1 MKKLRPRRSVLYMPG
16 SNERALI
23 KAQSLAADCVVFDL
37 EDGCAPEVKVKARQI
52 AVAAANS
59 GDYGRREVIIRV
71 NAIGSEWFQADLQAV
86 AGSAAD
92 AICLAK
98 VETAQQV
105 LDVVALLEHYGASD
119 KLTLWAMIETPL
131 GVENAVAIAAAS
143 DRLSVLMMGTSDLV
157 KEMRLRH
164 SADRIG
170 LHYALGRCVHSA
182 RLAGID
188 VIDGV
193 HLDLSD
199 AKGFAK
205 ACDQGRDLGFDGKS
219 LIHPKQIDGANA
231 SFGLSDADI
240 DHAQRVLAAWQQVE
254 SDAKAVAVV
263 DGKLVEWLHV
273 EEAKR
278 VLVMASLLEE
288 TS

>member
-1 MKKLRPRRSVLYMPG
+1 
-16 SNERALI
+16 
-23 KAQSLAADCVVFDL
+23 
-37 EDGCAPEVKVKARQI
+37 
-52 AVAAANS
+52 
-59 GDYGRREVIIRV
+59 
-71 NAIGSEWFQADLQAV
+71 
-86 AGSAAD
+86 
-92 AICLAK
+92 
-98 VETAQQV
+98 
-105 LDVVALLEHYGASD
+105 
-119 KLTLWAMIETPL
+119 
-131 GVENAVAIAAAS
+131 
-143 DRLSVLMMGTSDLV
+143 
-157 KEMRLRH
+157 
-164 SADRIG
+164 
-170 LHYALGRCVHSA
+170 VHSA

-205 ACDQGRDLGFDGKS
+205 VCDQGRDLGFDGKS
-219 LIHPKQIDGANA
+219 LIHPKQVDGANA

-240 DHAQRVLAAWQQVE
+240 DHAQRVLAAWRQVE
-254 SDAKAVAVV
+254 SDAKAVVVV